1 MDPYAIIFTG
11 SKQYQVR
18 QGDIIDV
25 ELLDNVSENQEVL
38 FGEVLFAFD
47 GSKSVVGSPTVAN
60 AVVKAECLANVKG
73 EKVTAYKYKKRK
85 NYHIKHGHRQKY
97 HRVRIKE
104 LVI

>member
-1 MDPYAIIFTG
+1 
-11 SKQYQVR
+11 
-18 QGDIIDV
+18 
-25 ELLDNVSENQEVL
+25 
-38 FGEVLFAFD
+38 
-47 GSKSVVGSPTVAN
+47 
-60 AVVKAECLANVKG
+60 VKG